1 MKRYKMIISMM
12 LLLGCTVFLWG
23 CGADKAS
30 IPPETERLVNYQDIQ
45 VGESTI
51 DDVKAIFGEPRT
63 ELKDIPENKD
73 SQALGYD
80 DLYVSVYKGKVNSIQ
95 ITDAEAPAFWDD
107 IHIGD
112 SFDKAMVQ
120 CPVTPEEV
128 KYVQDNFPDGLG
140 KGEITEIKGYLLL
153 SYVDESYTQLR
164 NSMLALI
171 LPGNWFICFTADENN
186 IITKIFISAEVK

>member
-1 MKRYKMIISMM
+1 MKRYKTIISMM

-23 CGADKAS
+23 CGADKEKIA
-30 IPPETERLVNYQDIQ
+30 EAEQWVTYQGIL

-51 DDVKAIFGEPRT
+51 DDVKAVFGEPRT

-80 DLYVSVYKGKVNSIQ
+80 DLYVSVYKEKVNSIQ

-112 SFDKAMVQ
+112 SFDKVMAQ

-164 NSMLALI
+164 KSMLALM
-171 LPGNWFICFTADENN
+171 LPGNRFISITADENN
-186 IITKIFISAEVK
+186 IITQIFISAEVK